1 MGYDYEELLNKYN
14 HNYSDV
20 NDEEL
25 DFLAR
30 ETKAKLISGESI
42 DLTAFYILMEEFNDG
57 DYSYKYGDVT
67 EIFSHGWVGR
77 ELIAHIDG
85 KNYLATVSWHDD
97 YGIEDCDLLDFIE
110 VEKKQVLVE
119 QWVEVEK

>member
-1 MGYDYEELLNKYN
+1 MGYDYEELLDKYS
-14 HNYSDV
+14 HNYRDV

-30 ETKAKLISGESI
+30 ETKKKLISGAPI
-42 DLTAFYILMEEFNDG
+42 DLQAFYILMDETNVCDC
-57 DYSYKYGDVT
+57 SYEYGGVT
-67 EIFSHGWVGR
+67 DFYSHGYVCR

-85 KNYLATVSWHDD
+85 KNYLSYVSWHDD
-97 YGIEDCDLLDFIE
+97 YGIEEYESLDFAE